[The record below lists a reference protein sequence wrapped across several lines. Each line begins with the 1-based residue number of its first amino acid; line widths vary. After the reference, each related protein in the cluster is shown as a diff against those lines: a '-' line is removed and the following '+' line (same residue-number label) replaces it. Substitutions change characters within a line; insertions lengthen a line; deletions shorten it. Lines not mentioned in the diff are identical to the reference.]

1 MSKLHTSAAPHI
13 NSGATTRNVMR
24 DVAIALLPATVA
36 AVILFGLQAL
46 IIVLVSVA
54 SAIASEYLFNVVCKK
69 KQTVFDFSAVVTGLI
84 LALNY
89 STRVPLWLCALGSA
103 FAIIV
108 VKCLFGG
115 LGKNI
120 ANPAAAARV
129 FLLIAFAG
137 FVGGGA
143 FSNLGNNEVS
153 YTDANGEVIVL
164 QEDVSFF
171 DVAFGKT
178 DKIVVKE
185 YYETEEGVLVST
197 ATPLG
202 EVGKDGAPSLLNLFL
217 GKNGGSIGETCAL
230 ALLLG
235 YLFLV
240 LRGVIKWYVPLAFVG
255 TVFGLFL
262 IRYGFNVALYQ
273 VLAGGLLFGAIFMAT
288 DYVTTPLSNLGKV
301 VFCIG
306 CGVITFAFRIGFVGG
321 GLPEGVSISILFMNL
336 LTPMIE
342 QWTNP
347 RTLGGVK

>member
-1 MSKLHTSAAPHI
+1 MSQLHTSAAPHI

-36 AVILFGLQAL
+36 AVIFFGLQAL
-46 IIVLVSVA
+46 LIVLISVA
-54 SAIASEYLFNVVCKK
+54 SAIASEYLFNFVCKK

-84 LALNY
+84 LALNF

-115 LGKNI
+115 LGKNVV
-120 ANPAAAARV
+120 NPAAAARV
-129 FLLIAFAG
+129 FLLIAFASI
-137 FVGGGA
+137 VGAGTLPV
-143 FSNLGNNEVS
+143 LGTET
-153 YTDANGEVIVL
+153 YTA
-164 QEDVSFF
+164 VSF
-171 DVAFGKT
+171 AAAT
-178 DKIVVKE
+178 DEI
-185 YYETEEGVLVST
+185 LVT
-197 ATPLG
+197 GATPLAQ
-202 EVGKDGAPSLLNLFL
+202 VATSAAPSFVDLLL
-217 GKNGGSIGETCAL
+217 GNHGGTIGETCAL

-235 YLFLV
+235 YAYLV
-240 LRGVIKWYVPLAFVG
+240 FRGVIKWYVPFAFVA

-262 IRYGFNVALYQ
+262 IRDGFDVALYQ

-301 VFCIG
+301 AFCIG

-321 GLPEGVSISILFMNL
+321 YPEGVSISIVFMNL

-342 QWTNP
+342 KWTNP